1 MSMESNMTRLEKVVK
16 GMLPTFVVVE
26 RE

>member
-1 MSMESNMTRLEKVVK
+1 MESNMTRLEKVVK